1 MQALT
6 VMLTGHFK
14 GFITTEDA
22 SKNIAF
28 ISWHNWTYH
37 LKQRD
42 KLSNTTLKHPCC
54 MCEIRGEGK
63 TQKL

>member
-37 LKQRD
+37 LKA
-42 KLSNTTLKHPCC
+42 
-54 MCEIRGEGK
+54 EGQIK
-63 TQKL
+63 